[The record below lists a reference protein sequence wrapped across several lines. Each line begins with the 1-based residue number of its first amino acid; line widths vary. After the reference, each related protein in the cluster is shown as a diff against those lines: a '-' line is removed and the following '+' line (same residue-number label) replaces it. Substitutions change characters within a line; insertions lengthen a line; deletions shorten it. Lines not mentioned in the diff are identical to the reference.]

1 VSILSARPDEAGS
14 IIDEIRA
21 SHSAYAG
28 AIPCE
33 PLQDVFQG
41 TLVVVKEV
49 AGIRFMRA
57 EDLHSDE
64 DCAWPPHMNSG
75 HKFCSGFM
83 IRKGPSGI
91 QS

>member
-1 VSILSARPDEAGS
+1 MSILSARPDEAGS

-64 DCAWPPHMNSG
+64 DCAWPPHNELWS
-75 HKFCSGFM
+75 
-83 IRKGPSGI
+83 
-91 QS
+91 